1 MRLVKLV
8 MIANELDTSMLIEKR
23 VRLDLLIKKDHT
35 AN

>member
-8 MIANELDTSMLIEKR
+8 MIANELGTSMLEKR
-23 VRLDLLIKKDHT
+23 VRLDLLIIKDHT